1 MGLWTDEPEMLGG
14 SNKRTGP
21 QGGVRQTITIATR
34 TREALRLRG
43 DVAQATSVRPAC
55 LSLSR
60 EPSLHPPVLPARES
74 MYVYGT

>member
-55 LSLSR
+55 LSSLTR
-60 EPSLHPPVLPARES
+60 ALPPSP
-74 MYVYGT
+74 GTTGA

>member
-55 LSLSR
+55 LSSLTR
-60 EPSLHPPVLPARES
+60 EGRKEQDRL
-74 MYVYGT
+74 